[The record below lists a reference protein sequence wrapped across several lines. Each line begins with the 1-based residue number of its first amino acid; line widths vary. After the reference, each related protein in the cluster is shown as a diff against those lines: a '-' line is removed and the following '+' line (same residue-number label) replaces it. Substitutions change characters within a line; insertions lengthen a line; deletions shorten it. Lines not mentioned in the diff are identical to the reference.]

1 MMLLRW
7 VAQWQVMQNRILIS
21 AADFGHAEIPGPLKI
36 SNDAVGRTLGDS
48 HLNSDIANTNLWLC
62 GNSQKD
68 MGMIG

>member
-1 MMLLRW
+1 
-7 VAQWQVMQNRILIS
+7 
-21 AADFGHAEIPGPLKI
+21 
-36 SNDAVGRTLGDS
+36 VGSTLGDS